1 MSDKRARLVEPGI
14 KDYTKFCLKKCNLV
28 KQKYNNIIINVVLL
42 LVFISLICGFLY
54 YKYKGKLSPLEKL
67 EKEKKKKEYIFSK
80 IKLYQ
85 DIKKQSSLNLANNS
99 NWVADHNLLNNKI
112 LK

>member
-1 MSDKRARLVEPGI
+1 MTNNPNLVEQGI
-14 KDYTKFCLKKCNLV
+14 KDYTKFCLKKCNNV
-28 KQKYNNIIINVVLL
+28 KYKYNNIIVN
-42 LVFISLICGFLY
+42 ISLFLFFVLGISLFLY

-85 DIKKQSSLNLANNS
+85 DIKKQTSLDLANN
-99 NWVADHNLLNNKI
+99 NQWVADHNLLNNKI

>member
-1 MSDKRARLVEPGI
+1 MNNANLVENGI
-14 KDYTKFCLKKCNLV
+14 KDYTRFCLKKCNKV
-28 KQKYNNIIINVVLL
+28 KKKYNNLIINIILFGIFVIV
-42 LVFISLICGFLY
+42 IYAFLY

-85 DIKKQSSLNLANNS
+85 DIKKQQNLNLAS
-99 NWVADHNLLNNKI
+99 SASWTADHNLLNNKI
-112 LK
+112 FK